1 MKSMDKKKLALGL
14 IAAFLIGLIY
24 ILGEMLLI
32 MRQGKVLI
40 VLPPDNNGKMIEG
53 KVSRAD
59 RAERTGE
66 RVKDNGSAH

>member
-1 MKSMDKKKLALGL
+1 MDKKKLALGL